1 MSFSNTFTATTDPAV
16 GSAVSNRE
24 DLTDVLTILAPE
36 ETPILSSANKQKAT
50 ATFVEWTVDSLAGPS
65 ATPIREGADVGET
78 IGNDADAGFID
89 KFAGRARLGNY
100 VQKFRRAY
108 QVSDLQEAVDSVG
121 PAKVAQAEAKAIREL
136 KRDIEFTLSGSQ
148 DRSVEDGVNTG
159 YALRGLGSWIDNTT
173 TANGGNSDV
182 PDTFK
187 TPDGSVADVTSTEGA
202 FAETELNS
210 LITSVFTV
218 TGSSNNLML
227 VADTALRNDIS
238 DFARI
243 STPGS
248 NNAAV
253 RTVNYNGDSGT
264 IKLSVDLYQ
273 SDHGVVSVVNA
284 NPDCAPAQSASGA
297 ISGMQGYLV
306 NPEYYGVHELIP
318 MGSTRL
324 PNQGGGERGYVDCAL
339 TLGVYHPGAHGKIVS
354 LS

>member
-1 MSFSNTFTATTDPAV
+1 MAFSNTYTATTDPAV

-50 ATFVEWTVDSLAGPS
+50 ATFVEWTVDSLASPDN
-65 ATPIREGADVGET
+65 TPIREGADVGDT
-78 IGNDADAGFID
+78 IGNDTDAGFKD

-100 VQKFRRAY
+100 IQKFRRAY

-136 KRDIEFTLSGSQ
+136 KRDIEFTLSSSQ
-148 DRSVEDGVNTG
+148 DRSVEDGLNTG
-159 YALRGLGSWIDNTT
+159 YALRGLGKWIDSTNT
-173 TANGGNSDV
+173 ASGGSSDV

-187 TPDGSVADVTSTEGA
+187 TPEGSIVDVSGSETT
-202 FAETELNS
+202 FAETSLNS
-210 LITSVFTV
+210 MITSVFKV

-227 VADTALRNDIS
+227 IADTALRNDIS

-243 STPGS
+243 SQNVSPNQT
-248 NNAAV
+248 V
-253 RTVNYNGDSGT
+253 RSVNYNGDSGT

-284 NPDCAPAQSASGA
+284 NPDCAPAQDASGA
-297 ISGMQGYLV
+297 VSGMQGYLV

-339 TLGVYHPGAHGKIVS
+339 TLGVYHPGAHGKVIS
-354 LS
+354 TS